1 MTDRNEIVGFLSGV
15 SSQFEQFCLSHKPSG
30 KVEKQTWDTPMG
42 PLDVMRSSGE
52 VFEKAGSI
60 YCDLTIETPPVL
72 AENLGQKGST
82 AEAFVLEINC
92 YPVNPFIPRGYMEL
106 RVNIT
111 DRIVFAGGTDIFPYF
126 PDADEDSGFFAEG
139 MKELC
144 QSHGQDYVQLQK
156 TRAEFFM
163 SKYTKEKV
171 GSHAGIYSFQL
182 AEDTFP
188 FFKGIAESFF
198 SLYSEIL
205 SRGEGRN
212 YTASDQEKKQK
223 IHGLWA
229 QWVLLEDE
237 GTKYG
242 LEKGIPPDALLGAI
256 LPPRAIF

>member
-1 MTDRNEIVGFLSGV
+1 MTDRNDIVGFLSDV
-15 SSQFEQFCLSHKPSG
+15 SSRFEQFCLSQNPSG
-30 KVEKQTWDTPMG
+30 KVEKQSWDTPMG

-106 RVNIT
+106 RANIT

-126 PDADEDSGFFAEG
+126 PDTDEDSGFFAEG
-139 MKELC
+139 MKQLC

-188 FFKGIAESFF
+188 FFKGVSEAFF
-198 SLYSEIL
+198 TLYSEIL
-205 SRGEGRN
+205 ARGQGRS
-212 YTASDQEKKQK
+212 YTGSDQEKKQK
-223 IHGLWA
+223 IHGIWA